1 SRQYETDDYAA
12 DSLQIIKAKHF
23 RETLGQ
29 YSRYGFHHPGPAF
42 FYVLGWGEFLFSD
55 ATHLVPTPF
64 NGQLIALYGLSAFF
78 FAAAVAIA
86 ARRLRAARWWFVAI
100 ALLFAA

>member
-29 YSRYGFHHPGPAF
+29 YSRYGFHHPGPAY
-42 FYVLGWGEFLFSD
+42 FYVLAWGELLFSD
-55 ATHLVPTPF
+55 ATHLVPAPF

-78 FAAAVAIA
+78 FGAAIA
-86 ARRLRAARWWFVAI
+86 IPARRIHAGRVWFVG
-100 ALLFAA
+100 LTL